1 MLPTVRPLTRWRNP
15 FRPDWKSITPS
26 CGRTGSGF
34 WWIARTTPPGA
45 WRVWSPGSGAVIH
58 ALHGEQQH
66 QRKTDEYL
74 TRGLPKDLKHFLRGE
89 FDLETRLDKRI
100 MQVLATPRVLAYL
113 SNFLSSDGYCI
124 HYPPMIRFKMAGA
137 EASKLP
143 PHQDWPYNTHM
154 KDFLTVW
161 VPLVVVDEGTGGVV
175 VYEGSHQD
183 GNVQH
188 VAEGSWEAKALADL
202 DKYSQLHV
210 HMNPGDILTFPSE
223 LLHASA
229 PQTSSRIRYSID
241 FRVFRAPED
250 STKSFF
256 KAKTQEIVRVD

>member
-1 MLPTVRPLTRWRNP
+1 MSNRIKDAFGPSGWHLERGILEQDFVWQVRDFLDSRRLRLQQQFSEW
-15 FRPDWKSITPS
+15 
-26 CGRTGSGF
+26 
-34 WWIARTTPPGA
+34 
-45 WRVWSPGSGAVIH
+45 V
-58 ALHGEQQH
+58 GEPVTDASYAAH
-66 QRKTDEYL
+66 QPKTEEY
-74 TRGLPKDLKHFLRGE
+74 TARGLPKDLRHFLRGE
-89 FDLETRLDKRI
+89 FDLETRLDQRI

-113 SNFLSSDGYCI
+113 STFLQSDGYCI
-124 HYPPMIRFKMAGA
+124 HYPPMMRFKMAAA
-137 EASKLP
+137 EASQLP

-161 VPLVVVDEGTGGVV
+161 VPLVTIDEGTGGVV
-175 VYEGSHQD
+175 VYDGSHQD

-202 DKYSQLHV
+202 DKYPQQHV
-210 HMNPGDILTFPSE
+210 LMNPGDILTFPSE

-229 PQTSSRIRYSID
+229 PQTSPRIRYSID
-241 FRVFRAPED
+241 FRVFREPAD

>member
-1 MLPTVRPLTRWRNP
+1 MTTRIKDAFGPAGWHLERGILEKDFVCQVRD
-15 FRPDWKSITPS
+15 F
-26 CGRTGSGF
+26 
-34 WWIARTTPPGA
+34 
-45 WRVWSPGSGAVIH
+45 
-58 ALHGEQQH
+58 
-66 QRKTDEYL
+66 
-74 TRGLPKDLKHFLRGE
+74 
-89 FDLETRLDKRI
+89 
-100 MQVLATPRVLAYL
+100 
-113 SNFLSSDGYCI
+113 
-124 HYPPMIRFKMAGA
+124 
-137 EASKLP
+137 
-143 PHQDWPYNTHM
+143 THM

-188 VAEGSWEAKALADL
+188 VAEGSWEAKAIGDL
-202 DKYSQLHV
+202 DKYPQLHV

-241 FRVFRAPED
+241 FRVFRDPAD

>member
-1 MLPTVRPLTRWRNP
+1 MKKRSE
-15 FRPDWKSITPS
+15 K
-26 CGRTGSGF
+26 
-34 WWIARTTPPGA
+34 
-45 WRVWSPGSGAVIH
+45 
-58 ALHGEQQH
+58 E
-66 QRKTDEYL
+66 
-74 TRGLPKDLKHFLRGE
+74 KDLAFLRGE

-113 SNFLSSDGYCI
+113 SKFLSSDGYCI

-188 VAEGSWEAKALADL
+188 VAEGSWEAKALAVTAAMRL
-202 DKYSQLHV
+202 EGMRTPV
-210 HMNPGDILTFPSE
+210 PR
-223 LLHASA
+223 
-229 PQTSSRIRYSID
+229 RIRV
-241 FRVFRAPED
+241 VFRAQAAMA
-250 STKSFF
+250 TKQS
-256 KAKTQEIVRVD
+256 ALSICVS

>member
-1 MLPTVRPLTRWRNP
+1 MSNRIKDAFGPTGWHLERGILEGDFVRQVGEFLDSRRLRLQQQ
-15 FRPDWKSITPS
+15 FS
-26 CGRTGSGF
+26 
-34 WWIARTTPPGA
+34 A
-45 WRVWSPGSGAVIH
+45 WV
-58 ALHGEQQH
+58 GETV
-66 QRKTDEYL
+66 TDESYASHQAK
-74 TRGLPKDLKHFLRGE
+74 TEEYVAKGLPKDLRHFLRGE

-124 HYPPMIRFKMAGA
+124 HYPPMMRFKMAA
-137 EASKLP
+137 ADASKLP

-154 KDFLTVW
+154 TDFLTVW
-161 VPLVVVDEGTGGVV
+161 VPLVTIDEGTGGVV

-202 DKYSQLHV
+202 DKYPQLHV
-210 HMNPGDILTFPSE
+210 LMNPGDILTFPSE

-241 FRVFRAPED
+241 FRVFRNPED